1 MYPKLYK
8 KKIKIFGCVKT
19 KTQRD
24 KSYSVCLEILRN
36 LHSDSEQTAKL
47 YYW

>member
-1 MYPKLYK
+1 MYPKFK
-8 KKIKIFGCVKT
+8 KKKFGWVKT

-24 KSYSVCLEILRN
+24 KSNSVCLEILRN